1 MSGYDYREAQKLA
14 VKEYKKATARGESPY
29 PIGLERIVSSG
40 QMSAGRNLGLE
51 QIPLALVVGTKHEG
65 RNNAFARNF
74 MPLLSSS
81 SEFADKWITLCDA
94 HLNEGIREPV
104 KLYEYR
110 NRFYVEEGN
119 KRVSI
124 LKYFEADSVDAYVIR
139 IPSARDGSEEA
150 ELYDA
155 FLQFH
160 DWSRLRTVEFS
171 CPGSYER
178 LQHLVGKKPGEAWTE
193 DERTDFL
200 SFYYYFHKEYV
211 SIGKG
216 KTLRS
221 LCDDMLAFIEMHGYE
236 KVRDLS
242 PSQIKELLRQ
252 PIRKTMR
259 ILAVADD
266 ESKYY
271 YEYYSP
277 GKLDDFDLI
286 IACGDLHK
294 VYLEFLTTMASC
306 PVLYVR
312 GNHDDPFYFSNRIIF
327 DERFRAVEDYSVLT
341 ACGHRILCVGGAVS
355 IDRALRTAG
364 QDWWTDEAPVFSAE
378 AVDSLAVNNIY
389 IDTVVT
395 HTAPSFCEFTLPA
408 GSVNSEDLLR
418 DMQQERLTMD
428 RLLGALLRDHH
439 PLRRWYYGH
448 FHQSWNAD
456 IDGIRYTMLGIKE
469 MKMLN
474 DIDS

>member
-1 MSGYDYREAQKLA
+1 MSQNDYREAQKLA

-29 PIGLERIVSSG
+29 PIGLETIVSSG
-40 QMSAGRNLGLE
+40 QMAAGRNLGLE

-94 HLNEGIREPV
+94 HLTEGIREPV

-124 LKYFEADSVDAYVIR
+124 LKYFEADSVDAYVVR
-139 IPSARDGSEEA
+139 IPSAQDGTEEA
-150 ELYDA
+150 VLYEA
-155 FLQFH
+155 FLRFY
-160 DWSRLRTVEFS
+160 DRSGLRTVEFS
-171 CPGSYER
+171 APGSYER
-178 LQHLVGKKPGEAWTE
+178 LQESVGKGPDEVWTE
-193 DERTDFL
+193 EDRRDFL

-221 LCDDMLAFIEMHGYE
+221 LCDDMLTFIEMHGYQN
-236 KVRDLS
+236 VRDLG
-242 PSQIKELLRQ
+242 PLQLRELISR
-252 PIRKTMR
+252 PVRKTMK

-277 GKLDDFDLI
+277 GKLKDIDLI
-286 IACGDLHK
+286 LACGDLNK

-312 GNHDDPFYFSNRIIF
+312 GNHDDMLIDDPP
-327 DERFRAVEDYSVLT
+327 
-341 ACGHRILCVGGAVS
+341 GGC
-355 IDRALRTAG
+355 ICI
-364 QDWWTDEAPVFSAE
+364 E
-378 AVDSLAVNNIY
+378 
-389 IDTVVT
+389 DTVYEYKGLRIAGLGGSFKYREGRNTFTEEEMEKRVRKLGRAIRKHGGVDILVT
-395 HTAPSFCEFTLPA
+395 HAPARGVNDFDSVSHKGFEVFIHFMEKYHPA
-408 GSVNSEDLLR
+408 CLVHGHIHKNYGVHIPQISE
-418 DMQQERLTMD
+418 
-428 RLLGALLRDHH
+428 
-439 PLRRWYYGH
+439 
-448 FHQSWNAD
+448 WNGTTIINA
-456 IDGIRYTMLGIKE
+456 YEHCTF
-469 MKMLN
+469 N
-474 DIDS
+474 V

>member
-1 MSGYDYREAQKLA
+1 MSEFDYREAQKLA

-29 PIGLERIVSSG
+29 PIGLETIVSSG

-150 ELYDA
+150 ELYEA

-160 DWSRLRTVEFS
+160 DWSGLRTVEFS
-171 CPGSYER
+171 SPGSYELLQR
-178 LQHLVGKKPGEAWTE
+178 LMGKKPGEAWTE
-193 DERTDFL
+193 EDRVDFL
-200 SFYYYFHKEYV
+200 SLYYYFHKEYV

-216 KTLRS
+216 ETLRS
-221 LCDDMLAFIEMHGYE
+221 LCDDMLTFIEMHGYE
-236 KVRDLS
+236 KVRSLS
-242 PSQIKELLRQ
+242 PSQLKELVRQ
-252 PIRKTMR
+252 PVRKKMK

-266 ESKYY
+266 ESKNY

-312 GNHDDPFYFSNRIIF
+312 GNHDD
-327 DERFRAVEDYSVLT
+327 
-341 ACGHRILCVGGAVS
+341 ILIDDPPGGC
-355 IDRALRTAG
+355 ICI
-364 QDWWTDEAPVFSAE
+364 E
-378 AVDSLAVNNIY
+378 
-389 IDTVVT
+389 DTVYEYNGLRIAGLGGSFKYREGRNTFTEEEMGKRVRKLGKLIRRHNGIDIMVT
-395 HTAPSFCEFTLPA
+395 HAPA
-408 GSVNSEDLLR
+408 RG
-418 DMQQERLTMD
+418 
-428 RLLGALLRDHH
+428 
-439 PLRRWYYGH
+439 
-448 FHQSWNAD
+448 
-456 IDGIRYTMLGIKE
+456 
-469 MKMLN
+469 LN
-474 DIDS
+474 DFDSVSHRGFEAFNHLMEKYRPAYFVHGHIHKNYGVHIPQISEHNGTTIINAYEHCIFYV

>member
-150 ELYDA
+150 ELYEA

-178 LQHLVGKKPGEAWTE
+178 LQHLMGKKPGEAWTE

-312 GNHDDPFYFSNRIIF
+312 GNHDDILIEDPPGGCICIEDKVYEYNGLRIAGLGGSF
-327 DERFRAVEDYSVLT
+327 KYREGRNTFTEEEMEKRARKL
-341 ACGHRILCVGGAVS
+341 GKMIRRHNG
-355 IDRALRTAG
+355 ID
-364 QDWWTDEAPVFSAE
+364 
-378 AVDSLAVNNIY
+378 IM
-389 IDTVVT
+389 VT
-395 HTAPSFCEFTLPA
+395 HAPA
-408 GSVNSEDLLR
+408 RG
-418 DMQQERLTMD
+418 
-428 RLLGALLRDHH
+428 
-439 PLRRWYYGH
+439 
-448 FHQSWNAD
+448 
-456 IDGIRYTMLGIKE
+456 
-469 MKMLN
+469 LN
-474 DIDS
+474 DFDSVSHRGFEAFNHLIEKYRPAYFVHGHIHKNYGAHIPQISEHDGTTIVNAYEHCIFYV

>member
-1 MSGYDYREAQKLA
+1 MSGYDYHEAQKLA

-29 PIGLERIVSSG
+29 PIGLETIVSSG
-40 QMSAGRNLGLE
+40 QLAAGRNLGLE

-150 ELYDA
+150 ELYEA

-160 DWSRLRTVEFS
+160 DWSGLRTVEFS
-171 CPGSYER
+171 SPGSYEQLQR
-178 LQHLVGKKPGEAWTE
+178 LMGKKPGEAWTDE
-193 DERTDFL
+193 DRIDFL
-200 SFYYYFHKEYV
+200 SFYYYFHKEYA

-216 KTLRS
+216 ETLRS
-221 LCDDMLAFIEMHGYE
+221 LCDDMLTFIEMHGYE
-236 KVRDLS
+236 KVRSLS
-242 PSQIKELLRQ
+242 PSQLKELVRQ
-252 PIRKTMR
+252 PVRKKMK

-266 ESKYY
+266 ESRNY

-277 GKLDDFDLI
+277 GKLDDFNLI

-312 GNHDDPFYFSNRIIF
+312 GNHDD
-327 DERFRAVEDYSVLT
+327 
-341 ACGHRILCVGGAVS
+341 ILIDDPPGGC
-355 IDRALRTAG
+355 ICI
-364 QDWWTDEAPVFSAE
+364 E
-378 AVDSLAVNNIY
+378 
-389 IDTVVT
+389 DTVYEYNGLRIAGLGGSFKYREGRNTFTEEEMEKRVRKLGKLIRRHNGIDIMVT
-395 HTAPSFCEFTLPA
+395 HAPA
-408 GSVNSEDLLR
+408 RG
-418 DMQQERLTMD
+418 
-428 RLLGALLRDHH
+428 
-439 PLRRWYYGH
+439 
-448 FHQSWNAD
+448 
-456 IDGIRYTMLGIKE
+456 
-469 MKMLN
+469 LN
-474 DIDS
+474 DFDSVSHRGFEAFNHLLEKYHPACFVHGHIHKNYGVHIPQISEHNGTTIINAYEHCIFYV